1 MSGEAR
7 DGRRV
12 VVVDGSKSNDR
23 VPEEEEEEEGR
34 SKRRLG
40 AEGEVEGEVEVR
52 SEWLTALRR
61 SGDDSDLGEME
72 PGGGEVAR

>member
-7 DGRRV
+7 DGRRA
-12 VVVDGSKSNDR
+12 VVDGGKSNDR
-23 VPEEEEEEEGR
+23 VPEEEEEGR

-61 SGDDSDLGEME
+61 SGDDSDFGEI
-72 PGGGEVAR
+72 GGGEAR